1 MYNVGILTNL
11 NDPLIPYFIKE
22 TYKLNNIN
30 FYLIVAK
37 EEKKTKDLKI
47 FKDRTGD
54 HFLKDNLDLFNVDT
68 KLSTFLVTSHNSQ
81 KFYKIIKDKNIE
93 FLFNSGTPN
102 KISIRTIK
110 KVKGVINIHPGVL
123 PLYRGCTCPEWTL
136 FNNDPL
142 GITAHFMNTSYD
154 SGPIIKIEYLKFKK
168 KDIKEYKD
176 VRIKLFELIFK
187 LARTIFKKLNNTN
200 TNIKI
205 KIFKQEEYK
214 AKYYKVIKNNY
225 LSIVKKKIKD
235 KKYKFNK
242 INLIK

>member
-1 MYNVGILTNL
+1 MYNVGILTSL

-30 FYLIVAK
+30 FYLIVSK
-37 EEKKTKDLKI
+37 EKEKTKDLKI

-54 HFLKDNLDLFNVDT
+54 HFLKDNLDLFSVDT
-68 KLSTFLVTSHNSQ
+68 KLSTFLVSSHNSQ

-102 KISIRTIK
+102 KISIKTIK

-142 GITAHFMNTSYD
+142 GITAHFMNISYD

-200 TNIKI
+200 TKI
-205 KIFKQEEYK
+205 KISKQEEYE

>member
-1 MYNVGILTNL
+1 MYNVGILTSL

-30 FYLIVAK
+30 FYLIVSK
-37 EEKKTKDLKI
+37 EKEKTKDLKI

-54 HFLKDNLDLFNVDT
+54 HFLKDNLDLFSVDT
-68 KLSTFLVTSHNSQ
+68 KLSTFLVSSHNSQ

-102 KISIRTIK
+102 KISIKTIK

-142 GITAHFMNTSYD
+142 GITAHFMNISYD
-154 SGPIIKIEYLKFKK
+154 SGPIIKI
-168 KDIKEYKD
+168 
-176 VRIKLFELIFK
+176 
-187 LARTIFKKLNNTN
+187 
-200 TNIKI
+200 
-205 KIFKQEEYK
+205 
-214 AKYYKVIKNNY
+214 KYFLVPHY
-225 LSIVKKKIKD
+225 
-235 KKYKFNK
+235 
-242 INLIK
+242 